1 MSVSKDI
8 VPQDLWS
15 NGAVGCSSANYT
27 SPLFFK
33 KKRIFIVVMIS
44 GLFHNWHLFEYAS
57 DGSERS
63 FKNSCE
69 YNDKGLE
76 CRVYDHFT
84 EPNKVE
90 EVEVVIELNP
100 SSVEQGAKENLIIQ
114 TCIVHEEE
122 EDDKVCFYPMNPVI
136 KFHQPNRSTLH
147 WWESAVI
154 TIKHRSRSPEGSSL
168 KQGHTVMDKDLF
180 IEIKQRSSSL
190 QALLQN
196 PNCREWLKMSVS
208 KDMVSKYL
216 CSNNEVA
223 GCSSNYSLPLFL
235 KKKGIFIVVE
245 ILCLFRLQF
254 LDYKMIGTELIYP
267 DDDMEVRCTVYNLF
281 TEPNKFQ
288 EVEEL
293 IELHSSSEQRWKKR
307 SILQTCIVYEE
318 QGEVYFIPMN
328 PNVVIKFHPE
338 STDNEITGMEREQ
351 QNEGTCIW
359 DALCLHPLFRCEETK
374 TLDDE
379 GLTESIPSAHL
390 QTATMKTMVSDID
403 KDVSPVQEHSS
414 DKQAFIWMCWSLFL
428 THNWLV
434 PGERGHNLAL
444 TKFFNNIVD
453 AFLKHIDFNVICCA
467 VIASPGFT
475 KVQALKDF
483 FNMLSN
489 DPDRACYGP
498 KHVEVAHER
507 MAIQTLLIT
516 FCLHYIDVR
525 FLKESLE
532 FPDYVTP
539 SLVVNR
545 AILGFHN
552 SCSSTLG
559 QLQGLC
565 QGGESVANFL
575 GRAQG
580 LRPEFR
586 PLVAMLTAKG
596 EQVTLTE
603 LLDFLGGGYFSI
615 KDIVKILNGLRS
627 FCAQGENEMD
637 RATHRNGALLTCP
650 TL

>member
-1 MSVSKDI
+1 MSVSKDM
-8 VPQDLWS
+8 VPQYLWS

-27 SPLFFK
+27 SPLFLK

-63 FKNSCE
+63 YEYSCE

-100 SSVEQGAKENLIIQ
+100 SSVEQGAKENFIIQ

-136 KFHQPNRSTLH
+136 KFHHPNKSTLRSR
-147 WWESAVI
+147 ESAVI

-180 IEIKQRSSSL
+180 IRIKQPSRSWIQSGHLPAAIYPRNFMPISISYTRYEEVSV
-190 QALLQN
+190 ALLQN

-318 QGEVYFIPMN
+318 EGEVYFIPMN

-359 DALCLHPLFRCEETK
+359 DALCLHPLFRC
-374 TLDDE
+374 
-379 GLTESIPSAHL
+379 
-390 QTATMKTMVSDID
+390 
-403 KDVSPVQEHSS
+403 
-414 DKQAFIWMCWSLFL
+414 
-428 THNWLV
+428 
-434 PGERGHNLAL
+434 
-444 TKFFNNIVD
+444 
-453 AFLKHIDFNVICCA
+453 
-467 VIASPGFT
+467 
-475 KVQALKDF
+475 
-483 FNMLSN
+483 
-489 DPDRACYGP
+489 
-498 KHVEVAHER
+498 
-507 MAIQTLLIT
+507 
-516 FCLHYIDVR
+516 
-525 FLKESLE
+525 
-532 FPDYVTP
+532 
-539 SLVVNR
+539 
-545 AILGFHN
+545 LGF
-552 SCSSTLG
+552 S
-559 QLQGLC
+559 
-565 QGGESVANFL
+565 
-575 GRAQG
+575 
-580 LRPEFR
+580 
-586 PLVAMLTAKG
+586 
-596 EQVTLTE
+596 
-603 LLDFLGGGYFSI
+603 D
-615 KDIVKILNGLRS
+615 
-627 FCAQGENEMD
+627 
-637 RATHRNGALLTCP
+637 
-650 TL
+650 